1 VIVIM
6 DTARVVVIAEYG
18 SIMLFG
24 AVRGL
29 ASEVERMMTA
39 LDGYDPDVIAVAV
52 SRQELDGLM
61 SSLDGVDEDH
71 MTNYDEIY
79 SRHLTVFGDVGMP
92 PPDLIAVCRFAVER
106 EIPIRSVD
114 LSEISMYHASI
125 RFIKPIETVRY
136 GMLMRNLI
144 GKRFKAETAA
154 DFALEWDG
162 HVRKIK
168 GFRKLEDFREDQ
180 MARRLHWLVSNYDR
194 VFATLEV
201 QRLEGVAKGLER
213 LTRASRS

>member
-1 VIVIM
+1 M
-6 DTARVVVIAEYG
+6 DTARVIEVPEYG

-29 ASEVERMMTA
+29 ASEVERLMA
-39 LDGYDPDVIAVAV
+39 RIEPFDPDVIAVAV

-79 SRHLTVFGDVGMP
+79 ARHLTRFGDVGMP
-92 PPDLIAVCRFAVER
+92 PPELIAVCRHAADQD
-106 EIPIRSVD
+106 IPIRSVD
-114 LSEISMYHASI
+114 LSELSMYQASV

-144 GKRFKAETAA
+144 GKKFKAETAA
-154 DFALEWDG
+154 DFAIEWDR

-168 GFRKLEDFREDQ
+168 GFRKLEEFREDQ
-180 MARRLHWLVSNYDR
+180 MARRIHWLVSNYDR
-194 VFATLEV
+194 VFAALEV
-201 QRLEGVAKGLER
+201 QRLEGVVGGLER